1 MFASEGSEAKIYI
14 INTDVNFIKIIK
26 KYILIKY

>member
-1 MFASEGSEAKIYI
+1 MYASERSEAKIYI
-14 INTDVNFIKIIK
+14 INTDVIFIKIIK